1 MVKPSPFCFLDEI
14 DAALDEDNVSRFVQ
28 LLREFGSKSQFIVI
42 THNKR
47 TVTGA
52 ATLLGVTMEEKGVTK
67 TIAVRLQ
74 TGGAMPD
81 DDEEA
86 DAGEPA
92 SETGAGSLIDTSAY
106 QDEEVPPEEGRELP
120 QGIDDPR
127 AVSESDLRPLRARNN
142 SG

>member
-74 TGGAMPD
+74 TGGTMPD
-81 DDEEA
+81 DEDA
-86 DAGEPA
+86 DAGEPD
-92 SETGAGSLIDTSAY
+92 SETGAGSLIDTSDY
-106 QDEEVPPEEGRELP
+106 HDEEVPPEEGRELP
-120 QGIDDPR
+120 RGIDDPQT
-127 AVSESDLRPLRARNN
+127 VSESDLHPLRAH
-142 SG
+142 SK